1 MSSKARTAN
10 ARKIVGSL
18 GVIGAAAAVAGLGT
32 FGTFTD
38 STTPISAQVQSGP
51 VSINLTQPSA
61 VSLNVTG
68 FVPGDSMS
76 RTMTLTNDGTSA
88 LSSVNLAVAA
98 TASSVLDTDTTNGL
112 QLSLKSC
119 SVAWTQGGT
128 ETAPTYT
135 CSGTVRDLGTGPAV
149 SNRAIEN
156 AASLTP
162 GGTDHLVV
170 TIALPSGAGNEFQG
184 QSSTLS
190 LTFSGTQRAGT
201 TR

>member
-1 MSSKARTAN
+1 MSSKARTGN

-38 STTPISAQVQSGP
+38 STTPISAQVQSGT

-61 VSLNVTG
+61 VSLTVSN

-76 RTMTLTNDGTSA
+76 RAFNLANDGDTA

-98 TASSVLDTDTTNGL
+98 TASSILNTDTLNGL

-135 CSGTVRDLGTGPAV
+135 CSGTERSLGTGPAV
-149 SNRAIEN
+149 SNFPLTN

-162 GGTDHLVV
+162 GGTDHLVT
-170 TIALPSGAGNEFQG
+170 TITLPSGAGNEFQG

-201 TR
+201 NR